1 MSNEHDLTDRQV
13 HSELIVKDRE
23 STAKVLSAVTTIRE
37 LRLTVSACTNG
48 A

>member
-13 HSELIVKDRE
+13 IVKDRE
-23 STAKVLSAVTTIRE
+23 STAKVLSAITMIRE